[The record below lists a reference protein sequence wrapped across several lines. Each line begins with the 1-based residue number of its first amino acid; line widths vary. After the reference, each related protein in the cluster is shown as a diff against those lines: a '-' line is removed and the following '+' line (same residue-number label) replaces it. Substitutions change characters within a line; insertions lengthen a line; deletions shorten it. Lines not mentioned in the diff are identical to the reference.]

1 MKRRLLKI
9 IVTTLSALAIILHI
23 YVHLTQVDFESI
35 MESRRL
41 QIQSYCVD
49 KGRRH
54 KLYIFEIINSGC
66 HLSYN
71 FLHFEINL
79 HLSYIIVNSGC
90 YMLYNSIFSKIN
102 IHLLYQQIQNS
113 IRFQSLDRFVDGDW
127 TTIGPNHEPELLR
140 FQSSVRLSEVWL
152 G

>member
-1 MKRRLLKI
+1 MVFPRMQSEVFL
-9 IVTTLSALAIILHI
+9 VWW
-23 YVHLTQVDFESI
+23 VVEGN
-35 MESRRL
+35 SR
-41 QIQSYCVD
+41 IT
-49 KGRRH
+49 GRRH

-113 IRFQSLDRFVDGDW
+113 IRFQSLDRFVDGD
-127 TTIGPNHEPELLR
+127 
-140 FQSSVRLSEVWL
+140 
-152 G
+152 

>member
-1 MKRRLLKI
+1 MCLSLFENCVMQFFTDTIAEYLSHSTKKTIEAKREDEK
-9 IVTTLSALAIILHI
+9 A
-23 YVHLTQVDFESI
+23 
-35 MESRRL
+35 
-41 QIQSYCVD
+41 
-49 KGRRH
+49 GRRH

-113 IRFQSLDRFVDGDW
+113 IRFQSLDRFVDGD
-127 TTIGPNHEPELLR
+127 
-140 FQSSVRLSEVWL
+140 
-152 G
+152 